1 MANAIAAGTGAG
13 STTFTL
19 SDGQRKTVSITNGSG
34 SGSVPTGSYYILSKQ
49 IAAGSNY
56 TPWLTFD
63 ASDCPFNVNGNGT
76 WKIER
81 DTTQHPYSTALDLD

>member
-19 SDGQRKTVSITNGSG
+19 SDGQRKTVSITNGAG
-34 SGSVPTGSYYILSKQ
+34 TGNAPTGSFYILSKQ
-49 IAAGSNY
+49 IGSGSNY
-56 TPWLTFD
+56 GVYMRFD
-63 ASDCPFNVNGNGT
+63 ARICPFNVNGNGG

-81 DTTQHPYSTALDLD
+81 DTAAHPVSTALDLD

>member
-19 SDGQRKTVSITNGSG
+19 ADGQRKTVNITAAVSG
-34 SGSVPTGSYYILSKQ
+34 KAPAGSYYILSKQ

-56 TPWLTFD
+56 AQFLEFD
-63 ASDCPFNVNGNGT
+63 ATKCPFSVNGNGT

-81 DTTQHPYSTALDLD
+81 DTTRHPVSTALDLD

>member
-19 SDGQRKTVSITNGSG
+19 ADGQRKTVNITPATSG
-34 SGSVPTGSYYILSKQ
+34 KAPTGCFYILSKQ
-49 IAAGSNY
+49 IAAGANY
-56 TPWLTFD
+56 QQFLEFD
-63 ASDCPFNVNGNGT
+63 ANKCPFSINGNGA

-81 DTTQHPYSTALDLD
+81 DTTRHPVSTALDLD